1 MEPEISETS
10 DQSPAIDPPVDPYD
24 ERPDRDPR
32 EPVDYPDVEEPQE
45 DPDEP
50 PQDEPIEDP
59 LDAPGVGEP
68 ERRDPDPGEP
78 PMQV

>member
-1 MEPEISETS
+1 MTLET
-10 DQSPAIDPPVDPYD
+10 DRPDPTPAIDPPLDPYD

-32 EPVDYPDVEEPQE
+32 EPVDYPNVEDPRE

-50 PQDEPIEDP
+50 LPDDPVEDP
-59 LDAPGVGEP
+59 VDAPGVGEP

-78 PMQV
+78 PMEM